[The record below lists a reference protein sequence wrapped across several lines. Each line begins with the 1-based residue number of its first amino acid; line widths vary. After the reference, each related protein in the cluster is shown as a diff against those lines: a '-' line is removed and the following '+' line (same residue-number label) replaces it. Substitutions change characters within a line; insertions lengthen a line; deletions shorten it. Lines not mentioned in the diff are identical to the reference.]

1 MAEKH
6 AEEVVRT
13 AVTEALE
20 RQLPSFREAIVQQV
34 LRAVG
39 STLGGK
45 SERSA
50 TGTAGLQKAISA
62 IQAGTNQKEILRA
75 LLDSTVLY
83 CGRAALFVVKNGAAT
98 GWQGAAF
105 ASNDAIKDFALDVQ
119 SGVTARVLQ
128 SRTAEDGAASD
139 FDQHFISKFGTPS
152 DKNIAVL

>member
-20 RQLPSFREAIVQQV
+20 RQLASFRETIVQQV

-98 GWQGAAF
+98 GWQAVGF
-105 ASNDAIKDFALDVQ
+105 ASNDLIKDFGLNVS
-119 SGVTARVLQ
+119 SGAVARVMQ
-128 SRTAEDGAASD
+128 SHAAEDCSAAE
-139 FDQHFISKFGTPS
+139 FDQEFVSKVGAPA
-152 DKNIAVL
+152 DGG